1 VLDLIV
7 ELARFILEIIDLN
20 FVQHDDFVISVITQ
34 EALKTNGAKAVLAEG
49 LDVLLPVYLA
59 L

>member
-1 VLDLIV
+1 
-7 ELARFILEIIDLN
+7 
-20 FVQHDDFVISVITQ
+20 VISVITQ